1 MKIYPSQ
8 CHSLRSIFLISW
20 RGHRTKSEGISLT
33 FALVSSSSLAIASS
47 VGAKTVIAPFVIAI
61 IIVLLIGVSITWPF
75 CHCYPSFIE
84 PFTSWTLEIA
94 VIYSLF
100 NSSSSSSRFSPSSSQ
115 SSLSNL
121 VLKAPQPS
129 RGLQG
134 RKGTSWTGWVGE
146 KSHYIG
152 WEAASNCL
160 VIDLL
165 DGNFK
170 G

>member
-1 MKIYPSQ
+1 MKYTPPSAIWWGKYLWYYGETTGQ
-8 CHSLRSIFLISW
+8 
-20 RGHRTKSEGISLT
+20 KSEGISLT

-47 VGAKTVIAPFVIAI
+47 VGAKTVIAPFVITI

-75 CHCYPSFIE
+75 CHCFPSFIE
-84 PFTSWTLEIA
+84 PITSWTLEIT

-134 RKGTSWTGWVGE
+134 RKGTSWTGWVG
-146 KSHYIG
+146 KSLIILA
-152 WEAASNCL
+152 ER
-160 VIDLL
+160 LL
-165 DGNFK
+165 QIVWS
-170 G
+170 